1 MLAMSIPAFAVPSPV
16 SPDAQGHRNAG
27 KLKAAHGVR
36 KPANTKNSK
45 RSAPRE
51 EHLASTA
58 VATPPEKPLFGW
70 PSLVTEARKYLGT
83 NPTGQKKLW
92 CATFMNFV
100 LAKVGYAGTHSD
112 AAKSFAQY
120 GHRISEP
127 KVGAIA
133 VLTRGR
139 SGGHVGIVTGIDGQG
154 NPIIISGNHGHQVGE
169 AVYSR
174 ARVIAYVMP
183 SGEPTQVAD
192 RGAPGRP
199 AEGGIDSPIAELL
212 AAIEAEQSRADA
224 RTPATPPSPPAPA
237 IPHRVVEQGGSQ
249 TMSAVARRE
258 LPLDP
263 ALANLFGIKDRA
275 QPAQPARTT
284 PQRQQR
290 VEQPAQPN
298 GLTRLVSALTR

>member
-1 MLAMSIPAFAVPSPV
+1 VLTLSVPAFGVPSPV
-16 SPDAQGHRNAG
+16 SPDAQTHRNAG
-27 KLKAAHGVR
+27 KPKAAHGAR
-36 KPANTKNSK
+36 KAANDKNAK
-45 RSAPRE
+45 RNASRE
-51 EHLASTA
+51 ERLPSTA
-58 VATPPEKPLFGW
+58 VTAPPEKPLFGW

-133 VLTRGR
+133 VLTRGK

-199 AEGGIDSPIAELL
+199 AEGGVDSPIAELL

-224 RTPATPPSPPAPA
+224 RMLPTPPAPQSPPV
-237 IPHRVVEQGGSQ
+237 PHRVVEQGSSQ

-263 ALANLFGIKDRA
+263 ALANLLGIKDRA
-275 QPAQPARTT
+275 QPALPLRTA

-290 VEQPAQPN
+290 VEQTAQPN